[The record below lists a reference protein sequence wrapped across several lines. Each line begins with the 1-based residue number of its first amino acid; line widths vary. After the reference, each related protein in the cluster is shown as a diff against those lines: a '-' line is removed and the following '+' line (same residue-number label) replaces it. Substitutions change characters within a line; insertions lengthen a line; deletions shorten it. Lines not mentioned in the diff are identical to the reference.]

1 MRLSRYLLKTL
12 RETPAD
18 ADTANHQLMLRA
30 GMVHQVAAGVY
41 SYLPLAW
48 RALQKIE
55 RIVREEMDQAGGQEV
70 RLPALHP
77 LELWQESG
85 RAAGMGDILFRVKD
99 RRGHELVLGPTHE
112 EVITDIVR
120 GSVRSYRDLPFT
132 LYQIQT
138 KFRDE
143 PRPRSGL
150 LRGREF
156 TMKDAY
162 SFDAGEQG
170 LDKSY
175 QDMAQAYRN
184 IFRRCGLETIV
195 VEADSGA
202 IGGKASQEFMVVA
215 ATGEDELLHCPAC
228 GYAANVEKAAFKKLT
243 PGATDERPAAEKV
256 PTPGCATIRD
266 VARLL
271 GVPQERTIKAVL
283 YTDETGDL
291 VFVCIRGDLEV
302 NEVKLKNAFKLK
314 DLRPATDA
322 EIRAVGAV
330 PGYASPIGI
339 RREGVKLAVDDSVV
353 SSVDYVTGANQE
365 GYHYRHVFWPRDI
378 ALGGDADW
386 PVDDFSEM
394 GKRLSEPLRGG
405 RILHGDF
412 AKAQPGH
419 GCPKCGRPLEGSRGI
434 EVGHIFKLGT
444 VYSESMGARYLDA
457 EGREQPIV
465 MGCYGIGVTR
475 ILASAIE
482 QNHDE
487 KGIVWPEPIAPFQVH
502 LVGLS
507 LDREEVR
514 RAADD
519 LYEEL
524 VAARVE
530 VLYDDREESPG
541 VKFNDADLIGLPVRL
556 TVSPRNVKQGVVEYK
571 VRTAS
576 KAELI
581 ERGQL
586 LQKLTSSSGR
596 GQE

>member
-41 SYLPLAW
+41 GYLPLAW

-55 RIVREEMDQAGGQEV
+55 RIVREEMDAAGAQEV

-77 LELWQESG
+77 IELWQESG
-85 RAAGMGDILFRVKD
+85 RAAGMGDILFKVKD

-120 GSVRSYRDLPFT
+120 HSVRSYRDLPLI

-162 SFDAGEQG
+162 SFDAGSEG
-170 LDKSY
+170 LDRSY
-175 QDMAQAYRN
+175 QAMAQAYRN
-184 IFRRCGLETIV
+184 IFDRCGLQTIV

-202 IGGKASQEFMVVA
+202 IGGKDSQEFMVTA
-215 ATGEDELLHCPAC
+215 AAGEDELLHCPSC

-243 PGATDERPAAEKV
+243 PGTTAERPPREKV
-256 PTPGCATIRD
+256 ATPGCATIRD
-266 VARLL
+266 VAALL
-271 GVPQERTIKAVL
+271 GVPPERTIKAVL
-283 YTDETGDL
+283 YTDETGGL

-302 NEVKLKNAFKLK
+302 NEVKVKNAFKAK

-339 RREGVKLAVDDSVV
+339 RREGVKLAVDDSIV

-365 GYHYRHVFWPRDI
+365 GYHYRHVFWDRDFMDKDGKPW
-378 ALGGDADW
+378 LGSAYYQ
-386 PVDDFSEM
+386 
-394 GKRLSEPLRGG
+394 
-405 RILHGDF
+405 DF

-419 GCPKCGRPLEGSRGI
+419 GCPKCGLPLEGSRGI

-444 VYSESMGARYLDA
+444 VYSESMGARYLDTA
-457 EGREQPIV
+457 GQEQPIV

-482 QNHDE
+482 QHHDE
-487 KGIVWPEPIAPFQVH
+487 KGIVWPPAIAPFRVY
-502 LVGLS
+502 LVGLNLEQEAIRREADALYDE
-507 LDREEVR
+507 LDK
-514 RAADD
+514 AG
-519 LYEEL
+519 
-524 VAARVE
+524 VE
-530 VLYDDREESPG
+530 VLYDDREESAG

-571 VRTAS
+571 VRTAA
-576 KAELI
+576 KADLV
-581 ERGQL
+581 ERQRIL
-586 LQKLTSSSGR
+586 EKLTPSA
-596 GQE
+596 